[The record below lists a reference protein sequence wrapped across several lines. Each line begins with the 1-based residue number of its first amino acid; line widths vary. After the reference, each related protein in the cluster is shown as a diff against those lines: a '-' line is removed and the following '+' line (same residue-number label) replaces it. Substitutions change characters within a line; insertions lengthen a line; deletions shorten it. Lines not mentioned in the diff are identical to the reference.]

1 MPQFEPCFIYRKTT
15 RMSLEIEEDSQESE
29 TTKNDDRYLVPG
41 LVRGL
46 AILQAFNQQAQ
57 EMTITEIAEI
67 LEVNRSSAFRLIYT
81 LEACGYLRK
90 ASQKTYALDSKV
102 MELGFNSLSK
112 LSLLDL
118 STPLMKELRDQTKLA
133 VHLTV
138 LEGTHIVFVNN
149 VQSMGTF
156 TSNISLGTR
165 WPAHATVIGQM
176 LLSDLPEAEVRQR
189 YRNFNDWDSYSELT
203 PTSLKALLQKLN
215 YVKTQKSMVSWG
227 HYNHDMAAC
236 AAPIFKQSNG
246 KMVAVLS
253 VSCPITTYDEKTFKG
268 VATNVF
274 RTTSFTKTK
283 KNDYFRGT

>member
-1 MPQFEPCFIYRKTT
+1 
-15 RMSLEIEEDSQESE
+15 
-29 TTKNDDRYLVPG
+29 
-41 LVRGL
+41 
-46 AILQAFNQQAQ
+46 
-57 EMTITEIAEI
+57 
-67 LEVNRSSAFRLIYT
+67 
-81 LEACGYLRK
+81 
-90 ASQKTYALDSKV
+90 

-156 TSNISLGTR
+156 TSNINLGTR

-253 VSCPITTYDEKTFKG
+253 VSCPITTYDEKTFKEDIAAL
-268 VATNVF
+268 VIATADKISKF
-274 RTTSFTKTK
+274 I
-283 KNDYFRGT
+283 Y

>member
-1 MPQFEPCFIYRKTT
+1 
-15 RMSLEIEEDSQESE
+15 MSLEIEEDSQESE

>member
-1 MPQFEPCFIYRKTT
+1 MPQIESSFIYRKMT
-15 RMSLEIEEDSQESE
+15 RMSIAIDEDSQESE

-81 LEACGYLRK
+81 LESCGYLRK

-133 VHLTV
+133 VHLSI

-149 VQSMGTF
+149 IQSMGTF

-176 LLSDLPEAEVRQR
+176 LLSDLPETEVRQR
-189 YRNFNDWDSYSELT
+189 YRNFSDWDSFSDLT
-203 PTSLKALLQKLN
+203 PTNLKALLQRLS
-215 YVKTQKSMVSWG
+215 YVKTQKTMVSWG

-246 KMVAVLS
+246 KMVAVIS
-253 VSCPITTYDEKTFKG
+253 VSCPITTYDERTFKEDIASL
-268 VATNVF
+268 VVETANKISKF
-274 RTTSFTKTK
+274 I
-283 KNDYFRGT
+283 Y

>member
-1 MPQFEPCFIYRKTT
+1 MAKPRTSPG
-15 RMSLEIEEDSQESE
+15 
-29 TTKNDDRYLVPG
+29 TKNDDRYLVPG

-176 LLSDLPEAEVRQR
+176 L
-189 YRNFNDWDSYSELT
+189 
-203 PTSLKALLQKLN
+203 
-215 YVKTQKSMVSWG
+215 
-227 HYNHDMAAC
+227 
-236 AAPIFKQSNG
+236 
-246 KMVAVLS
+246 
-253 VSCPITTYDEKTFKG
+253 
-268 VATNVF
+268 
-274 RTTSFTKTK
+274 
-283 KNDYFRGT
+283 